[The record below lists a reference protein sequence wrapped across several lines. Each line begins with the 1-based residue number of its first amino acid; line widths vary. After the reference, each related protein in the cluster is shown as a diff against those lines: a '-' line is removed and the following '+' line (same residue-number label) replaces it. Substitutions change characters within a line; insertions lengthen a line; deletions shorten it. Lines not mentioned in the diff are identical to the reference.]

1 MFRFRLERVL
11 AYRRL
16 QVDTLEQ
23 ELHQRSQKLQHEEI
37 ALAELQTACRQ
48 QQEEL
53 VASEGQQ
60 LAGAALRM
68 WREHYRT
75 LETQAELQHATVL
88 ETARALAVKQQE
100 VIAARQKKK
109 MLEKLAD
116 TARQR
121 YSLKVARYEQ
131 QLLDDSAKT
140 RSSHGY

>member
-1 MFRFRLERVL
+1 MWRFRLERVL

-23 ELHQRSQKLQHEEI
+23 ELRQRSQQLQHEET
-37 ALAELQTACRQ
+37 ALTELQTVCREQ
-48 QQEEL
+48 QAAL
-53 VASEGQQ
+53 IASEGQQ

-68 WREHYRT
+68 WREHYRN
-75 LETQAELQHATVL
+75 LETQVALQHATVL
-88 ETARALAVKQQE
+88 ETARALALKQQE

-131 QLLDDSAKT
+131 QLLDDRAKT
-140 RSSHGY
+140 RSAHGD